1 MTEKDIDGRAAD
13 IKCAPCQGG
22 ESRATA
28 NPRDNAPQQD
38 EVSQDKAREQSAHAQ
53 SSVRDKSRNHN
64 RTSKPRFRAPR
75 RFAALDLGTN
85 NCRLLVVAPRSNGFR
100 VIDAFSRIV
109 RLGEGLSQT
118 GRLSEAAMMRT
129 IEALKTCSEK
139 IAYRQVSKVRCI
151 ATQACRGAENGI
163 EFLHRIKQ
171 ATGLSFDMISTE
183 EEAALAVR
191 GCHDLIDDSV
201 GAVLVFDIGGGS
213 TELSWV
219 LPAKRRRKP
228 WSGPRRD
235 ERAPKFITWMSIPY
249 GVVNVSERFG
259 GTMTRETYDKVVHEI
274 ADKIRAFCGADSLKP
289 HFQSGN
295 AHLLGT
301 SGTVTSL
308 AGMHLKL
315 KQYNRQ
321 KVDGIWLS
329 DKTALSVSESLRAMS
344 EEERNNQPCIG
355 RERADL
361 VVPGCAILEA
371 IMMVWPSTRIRV
383 ADRGLREGV
392 LASLMEQDRRE
403 RAARKVR
410 KEL

>member
-13 IKCAPCQGG
+13 IKRAPCQGG
-22 ESRATA
+22 ESQTTA
-28 NPRDNAPQQD
+28 KAKPQDNLAEPQHN
-38 EVSQDKAREQSAHAQ
+38 KAREQDSHANASA
-53 SSVRDKSRNHN
+53 RDKPRNHN
-64 RTSKPRFRAPR
+64 RTGKPRFRTPR

-109 RLGEGLSQT
+109 RLGEGVSQT
-118 GRLSEAAMMRT
+118 GRLSEAAMART

-151 ATQACRGAENGI
+151 ATQACRGAENGV

-183 EEAALAVR
+183 EEATLAVR

-259 GTMTRETYDKVVHEI
+259 GTMTRETYDEVVNEI
-274 ADKIRAFCGADSLKP
+274 ADKIRAFSGADSLKP

-308 AGMHLKL
+308 AGLHLKL

-329 DKTALSVSESLRAMS
+329 DKTALSISEQLRAMS

-355 RERADL
+355 RDRADL

-371 IMMVWPSTRIRV
+371 IMMVWPSARIRV

-403 RAARKVR
+403 RAARKAR